1 MCGGF
6 ETLASPKLHGV
17 GDVDEDR
24 IGDRSS
30 INPFA
35 FGLNLETSN
44 CVLETAIS
52 TDCNEDYVQEGN
64 ASKIGMSSSA
74 DVALVNFISLGIRR
88 VTQESQSIVNCGV
101 DFGKVIGR

>member
-1 MCGGF
+1 VDSFEEMLAGCDDVFSLRPGFVDRFQRRLGIGRNKVCNRESLTRRDLDSMGGGF

-35 FGLNLETSN
+35 FGMNLETS
-44 CVLETAIS
+44 
-52 TDCNEDYVQEGN
+52 D
-64 ASKIGMSSSA
+64 
-74 DVALVNFISLGIRR
+74 
-88 VTQESQSIVNCGV
+88 
-101 DFGKVIGR
+101 